1 MLVACFFAHKKWKKV
16 MAARRAAAEEARK
29 AKEAA
34 EAKAAAEAAAKA
46 AAEAAAKKAAQEAEE
61 RKARAAAEA
70 ARAKAMAEAAARQAE
85 KDAKERAI
93 REAQEKERAAAEKKR
108 RDAEMRAWMFNL
120 GEAGEI
126 AAAAK
131 ARREEEARKEAERQA
146 VQAHIEEMR
155 QSFWSGSPAPE
166 EQPQLVRSETRNGV
180 LDHKKDLEFLWAGM
194 GMLSHRGVSTTR
206 GVEPHQILPRGS
218 SPESRK
224 SQVGSAG
231 SSPAKQEPLTVTREL
246 TFDEQEDQD
255 DEGEAAMS
263 A

>member
-1 MLVACFFAHKKWKKV
+1 MAVACFFGHKKWKKL
-16 MAARRAAAEEARK
+16 MAARRAEAEEARK

-34 EAKAAAEAAAKA
+34 KAKAEAEAAAKA
-46 AAEAAAKKAAQEAEE
+46 AEEAAAKKAAEEAEE

-70 ARAKAMAEAAARQAE
+70 VRAKALAEEARIQAE

-108 RDAEMRAWMFNL
+108 KDAEMTVWMFHL
-120 GEAGEI
+120 GEAGAMADE
-126 AAAAK
+126 AK
-131 ARREEEARKEAERQA
+131 AKRKEEERKEAERQA
-146 VQAHIEEMR
+146 VQSQIEEMR
-155 QSFWSGSPAPE
+155 QAFWSGSPAPE
-166 EQPQLVRSETRNGV
+166 EQSKLVKSETRNGV

-206 GVEPHQILPRGS
+206 GIEPHQMIAPRS

-224 SQVGSAG
+224 SQAVSAG
-231 SSPAKQEPLTVTREL
+231 SSPAKEEPLTVTREL
-246 TFDEQEDQD
+246 TFDEQEDD
-255 DEGEAAMS
+255 NEGAATLS